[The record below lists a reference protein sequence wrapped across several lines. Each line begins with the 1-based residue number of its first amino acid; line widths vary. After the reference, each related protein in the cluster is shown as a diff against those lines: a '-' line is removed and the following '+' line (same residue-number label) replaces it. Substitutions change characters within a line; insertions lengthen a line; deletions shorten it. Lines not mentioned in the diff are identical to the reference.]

1 LAAAV
6 GTQDKCKP
14 RHGNVAKLQD
24 LLHQQ
29 GAYLG

>member
-1 LAAAV
+1 LAAAMCI
-6 GTQDKCKP
+6 QNKCKP
-14 RHGNVAKLQD
+14 RHINVAKLQD